1 VQVQGQAAQV
11 PGVNGAG
18 SKTGAEPAP
27 RIGLLRC
34 SGGASFGPKKEPA
47 PFMAEPAPSGC
58 QWAFSQLP
66 SVTFLFATIQKYYIK
81 VTYLYV
87 TF

>member
-1 VQVQGQAAQV
+1 MSQNNRNFTCLLKNGSHEKNHQEQAVQV

-18 SKTGAEPAP
+18 SKTEAEPAP

-34 SGGASFGPKKEPA
+34 SGGAGLGPKMEPA

-58 QWAFSQLP
+58 
-66 SVTFLFATIQKYYIK
+66 
-81 VTYLYV
+81 
-87 TF
+87 

>member
-1 VQVQGQAAQV
+1 MQVHGQAAQVPEQAVQV

-34 SGGASFGPKKEPA
+34 SGGAGFGLKMEPA
-47 PFMAEPAPSGC
+47 PFMAEPAPFTAGHASSMAEPAPSGC
-58 QWAFSQLP
+58 
-66 SVTFLFATIQKYYIK
+66 
-81 VTYLYV
+81 
-87 TF
+87 